1 MEKKP
6 TKPPYN
12 AKTGQKVNLHNQM
25 LLSTFDE
32 TMSKF
37 DGFDGIGIKLVDDL
51 LGIDLDNCISGGVID
66 ERAKEIIK
74 HFPNAYIEYSPSAN
88 GFHILMKYTGIYD
101 KKNYYIKHD
110 GIEFTVHYLQPN
122 I

>member
-12 AKTGQKVNLHNQM
+12 AKTGQKVNLHNQK

-66 ERAKEIIK
+66 KRAKEIIK

-88 GFHILMKYTGIYD
+88 GFHILMKYTVSM
-101 KKNYYIKHD
+101 
-110 GIEFTVHYLQPN
+110 T
-122 I
+122 